1 MRRDPPPD
9 AFPLPIDVA
18 ELVDRVSDAFEAA
31 WRGGGPRPRIEDY
44 WTATDEPLG
53 PALLRELIAAELE
66 LRRAV
71 GERPEPEDYARRFPR
86 CADVVEAL
94 LNEAIEPGTEPVAAA
109 DAAPRFPSI
118 PGYVI
123 IEELGRGGMGVVY
136 LARHERLGRTVALK
150 MIQATDQGSSEA
162 VARALAEARLIAR
175 LKHPHI
181 VEIYQVGDH
190 DGRPY
195 LELEY
200 VEGRSLAGR
209 LRGSPWPARAAAE
222 LVRAIAT
229 GIGAA
234 HRLGIVHR
242 DLKPSNILL
251 NADRTPKIT
260 DFGLAKGMGLE
271 TGLTRS
277 DAIIGTPAYMAPEQA
292 RGQGR
297 HAGPAADIHALRA
310 ILYELLTG
318 LPPFRAATAL
328 ETLERVR
335 SAEAVSP
342 RRLEPKLPR
351 DLETI
356 CLRCLEKEPQ
366 KRFATAEELA
376 DELGRF
382 LEGQPIRS
390 RPIGSATR
398 LFRWCLRN
406 KGVAVAS
413 ALAALGLAIAIAVSL
428 IFGIAS
434 YRSAERLRVTL
445 DASRR
450 LSASLAQ
457 DRGQALCEQGDLS
470 RGVLWLGRGLELAG
484 MIDAPELRRSIRAS
498 LDAWCR
504 EVHSLRG
511 FLNHEAGASAIVPRK
526 DGMIARHH
534 RDIDVDE
541 NRVRAVSAIALS
553 PDGTLAATGGSDGSV
568 RLWDSA
574 AARLI
579 RSLPPHPGPVRI
591 VAFRGDGGAVLSV
604 GGDGPVLIRPS
615 NSADPSRPQV
625 SLAHPGGALVAA
637 FRPDGYAVLT
647 AGRDGTARVWDA
659 ATGQMLGPPLDH
671 GAPILVAGFSPDGRT
686 ALTGG
691 DDRRVQLWDLAAG
704 RSVWT
709 ASDHR
714 GPIQALAF
722 SPDGQMIAT
731 GCAVGVV
738 VLRDARTGR
747 ARGGPLRHDSTVH
760 AVTFSP
766 DGALLLT
773 ASRDWSARL
782 WKVTTGEQAGR
793 ARGHLAPVESA
804 VFSPD
809 GRLVLTGSRDGTAQL
824 WEADTFRPVGPPLVH
839 SGPVAAVAFGP
850 DGRTALTTDGSRF
863 TRLWEIRAAR
873 PSSRTLPCDGEPY
886 AAAVSD
892 DARRIALAV
901 ADGPALVFDADSG
914 RPVGAPLRHPEGV
927 RVVAFFH
934 DGRTLVTAGED
945 QSIRF
950 WDVALGRE
958 TRPALREGVKL
969 HSMAVSPDDRSLLTG
984 RRDGLVS
991 LWDLERGERRESRPV
1006 HQGPVLSIAWAP
1018 GGQTFLTGHQ
1028 EHAAQFWVVATLAP
1042 RGEPLRHRGQVWA
1055 VAYSSDGRF
1064 GATGGSDGT
1073 VHFWDAASGL
1083 PVGPPVDSRW
1093 PVRSMALAPDGRT
1106 ILVGSWRESSRR
1118 WDIATAKP
1126 LGAPIPHQG
1135 TALAAAFPPDA
1146 SQMLLITE
1154 DKTALSHPLGGAPQV
1169 DDQRIGL
1176 WLKLATCMELNAR
1189 GEAVLL
1195 EPETW
1200 ESYRRQ
1206 LHSAR

>member
-1 MRRDPPPD
+1 MRPD
-9 AFPLPIDVA
+9 SPAEAGRLPGAVA
-18 ELVDRVSDAFEAA
+18 ELVDRLSDAFEAA
-31 WRGGGPRPRIEDY
+31 WRSGGPRPRIEDY
-44 WTATDEPLG
+44 WMASDEPARS
-53 PALLRELIAAELE
+53 ALLRELVAADLE
-66 LRRAV
+66 LRRAA
-71 GERPEPEDYARRFPR
+71 GERPELAEYVRRFPGSTE
-86 CADVVEAL
+86 VL
-94 LNEAIEPGTEPVAAA
+94 AILFDSTESELEPAVIGDAGLPV
-109 DAAPRFPSI
+109 PCI
-118 PGYVI
+118 PGYLI
-123 IEELGRGGMGVVY
+123 IEELGRGGMGIVY
-136 LARHERLGRTVALK
+136 LARQQRLGRTVALK
-150 MIQATDQGSSEA
+150 MIQAADQGSPEA
-162 VARALAEARLIAR
+162 VARSLAEARLIAR

-195 LELEY
+195 LELEH
-200 VEGRSLAGR
+200 VEGGSLAGR
-209 LRGSPWPARAAAE
+209 LGSPWPARAASE

-251 NADRTPKIT
+251 TADGTPKIT
-260 DFGLAKGMGLE
+260 DFGLAKGIGQE

-297 HAGPAADIHALRA
+297 HAGPAADIHALGA

-356 CLRCLEKEPQ
+356 CLRCLEKEPH

-382 LEGQPIRS
+382 LDGRPIRS
-390 RPIGSATR
+390 RPIGRGTR
-398 LFRWCLRN
+398 VLRWCLRN
-406 KGVAVAS
+406 KAVALAS
-413 ALAALGLAIAIAVSL
+413 GLASLALATTIAVSL
-428 IFGIAS
+428 IFGVAS
-434 YRSAERLRVTL
+434 YRSSQRLRVTL
-445 DASRR
+445 DESRR

-457 DRGQALCEQGDLS
+457 DRGQALCELGDVS
-470 RGVLWLGRGLELAG
+470 RGVLWLGRSLELASLV
-484 MIDAPELRRSIRAS
+484 DAPELRRSIRSS
-498 LDAWCR
+498 LDAWSH
-504 EVHSLRG
+504 EVHPLRA
-511 FLNHEAGASAIVPRK
+511 FLAHEADVSASAPSR
-526 DGMIARHH
+526 DGALARHFL
-534 RDIDVDE
+534 DIDVDE
-541 NRVRAVSAIALS
+541 HRVRAVSAIALS
-553 PDGTLAATGGSDGSV
+553 PDGTVAATGASDGSV
-568 RLWDSA
+568 RLWDMA
-574 AARLI
+574 TARLVG
-579 RSLPPHPGPVRI
+579 SLPPHPGPVRL

-604 GGDGPVLIRPS
+604 GGDGEALIRPR
-615 NSADPSRPQV
+615 DGPDRSRPPV
-625 SLAHPGGALVAA
+625 RLEHPGGALVAA
-637 FRPDGYAVLT
+637 FRPDGRAVLT

-659 ATGQMLGPPLDH
+659 ATGQQLGPRLDH
-671 GAPILVAGFSPDGRT
+671 GAPILVAAFSPDGRT

-691 DDRRVQLWDLAAG
+691 DDRRVRLWDPATG

-714 GPIQALAF
+714 GPLQALAF
-722 SPDGQMIAT
+722 SPDGGTIAS
-731 GCAVGVV
+731 GCAAGLA
-738 VLRDARTGR
+738 VLRDPRTGR
-747 ARGGPLRHDSTVH
+747 ARGAPLSHSSTVH
-760 AVTFSP
+760 VVTFSP

-782 WKVTTGEQAGR
+782 WKVATGEQAGR

-809 GRLVLTGSRDGTAQL
+809 GRLVLTGSRDGTARL
-824 WEADTFRPVGPPLVH
+824 WEADAFRPVGPPLVH

-863 TRLWEIRAAR
+863 TRLWEIRAER
-873 PSSRTLPCDGEPY
+873 PSSRTLTCDGLVF

-892 DARRIALAV
+892 DARRIALAI
-901 ADGPALVFDADSG
+901 ADGPALVFDAESG

-927 RVVAFFH
+927 RLVAFLH
-934 DGRTLVTAGED
+934 GGRTLVTAGED
-945 QSIRF
+945 KSIRF

-958 TRPALREGVKL
+958 NRPALREPVKL
-969 HSMAVSPDDRSLLTG
+969 HSMAVSPDDRALLTG
-984 RRDGLVS
+984 RRDGRVS
-991 LWDLERGERRESRPV
+991 LWDLDRGERRESRLV
-1006 HQGPVLSIAWAP
+1006 HQGPLLSIAWAP

-1028 EHAAQFWVVATLAP
+1028 EHAAQFWVAATLAP

-1064 GATGGSDGT
+1064 AVTGDSDGT
-1073 VHFWDAASGL
+1073 LHCWDAATGL
-1083 PVGPPVDSRW
+1083 PLGVPVANRS
-1093 PVRSMALAPDGRT
+1093 PVRSLALAPDGRT
-1106 ILVGSWRESSRR
+1106 ILVGSWQDASRR

-1126 LGAPIPHQG
+1126 LGPPIPHRG
-1135 TALAAAFPPDA
+1135 AALAAAFPPDA
-1146 SQMLLITE
+1146 SQVLLVTD
-1154 DKTALSHPLGGAPQV
+1154 DKAVLSHLLPRASEV
-1169 DDQRIGL
+1169 DDRRIGL
-1176 WLKLATCMELNAR
+1176 WLKLATCMELDAR
-1189 GEAVLL
+1189 GGAVLL

-1206 LHSAR
+1206 LQSPR

>member
-1 MRRDPPPD
+1 MR
-9 AFPLPIDVA
+9 AELLAGEVGLPIAMA

-31 WRGGGPRPRIEDY
+31 WRAGGPRPRIEDF
-44 WTATDEPLG
+44 WCATDEPARS
-53 PALLRELIAAELE
+53 ALLRELVAAELE
-66 LRRAV
+66 LRHAA
-71 GERPEPEDYARRFPR
+71 GEWPEPADYFDRFPDS
-86 CADVVEAL
+86 AEILVSLFDA
-94 LNEAIEPGTEPVAAA
+94 TEPDSATAAT
-109 DAAPRFPSI
+109 APDEPQFPCI
-118 PGYVI
+118 PGYLI
-123 IEELGRGGMGVVY
+123 TEELGRGGMGVIY
-136 LARHERLGRTVALK
+136 LARQERLGRTVALK
-150 MIQATDQGSSEA
+150 MILAADQGSSEA
-162 VARALAEARLIAR
+162 VARSLAEARLIAR

-190 DGRPY
+190 RGRPY

-200 VEGRSLAGR
+200 AEGGSLAGR

-251 NADRTPKIT
+251 TADGTPKIT
-260 DFGLAKGMGLE
+260 DFGLAKGIGLE

-277 DAIIGTPAYMAPEQA
+277 EAIIGTPAYMAPEQA
-292 RGQGR
+292 SGHARD
-297 HAGPAADIHALRA
+297 AGPAADTHALGA

-318 LPPFRAATAL
+318 VQPFRAATAL

-335 SAEAVSP
+335 SSEAVSP

-351 DLETI
+351 DLETV

-382 LEGQPIRS
+382 LDGQPIRS
-390 RPIGSATR
+390 RPIGLGTW
-398 LFRWCLRN
+398 LFRWCRRN
-406 KGVAVAS
+406 KAVAVTG
-413 ALAALGLAIAIAVSL
+413 GLAVLATATAIAVSL
-428 IFGIAS
+428 AFGIAS
-434 YRSAERLRVTL
+434 VRSSERLRVTL
-445 DASRR
+445 DESRR

-470 RGVLWLGRGLELAG
+470 RGVLWLGRSLELAG
-484 MIDAPELRRSIRAS
+484 LIDAPDLRRSIRSS
-498 LDAWCR
+498 LDAWSLDL
-504 EVHSLRG
+504 HSPRA
-511 FLNHEAGASAIVPRK
+511 FLTHDADVAATAPSGDRIL
-526 DGMIARHH
+526 ARHH
-534 RDIDVDE
+534 LDIDVDE
-541 NRVRAVSAIALS
+541 HRVRAVSAIALG
-553 PDGTLAATGGSDGSV
+553 PDGKLAATGGSDGSV
-568 RLWDSA
+568 RLWDTA
-574 AARLI
+574 PPQLI
-579 RSLPPHPGPVRI
+579 RSLPPHPGPVRL

-604 GGDGPVLIRPS
+604 GGDGSVLIRPS
-615 NSADPSRPQV
+615 DGADRTRPQV
-625 SLAHPGGALVAA
+625 SLAHPGGALLAA
-637 FRPDGYAVLT
+637 FRPDGCVVLT
-647 AGRDGTARVWDA
+647 AGRDGTARIWDA
-659 ATGQMLGPPLDH
+659 ATGQELSPPLDH

-704 RSVWT
+704 KSVWT

-714 GPIQALAF
+714 GPIQAAAF
-722 SPDGQMIAT
+722 SRDGQMIAT
-731 GCAVGVV
+731 GCAAGVV
-738 VLRDARTGR
+738 VLRDERTGR
-747 ARGGPLRHDSTVH
+747 ARGGPLLHSSTVH
-760 AVTFSP
+760 EVSFSP

-782 WKVTTGEQAGR
+782 WKVATREQLGR
-793 ARGHLAPVESA
+793 SLGHLGPVESA
-804 VFSPD
+804 VFSPN
-809 GRLVLTGSRDGTAQL
+809 GRLVLTGSRDGTARV
-824 WEADTFRPVGPPLVH
+824 WDADTFRPVGPPLVH
-839 SGPVAAVAFGP
+839 SGPVGAVAFGP

-863 TRLWEIRAAR
+863 PRLWEIRAER
-873 PSSRTLPCDGEPY
+873 LSRRTLPCDGSVV

-892 DARRIALAV
+892 DARRIALAT
-901 ADGPALVFDADSG
+901 ADGPAWVFDADSG

-927 RVVAFFH
+927 RLVAFFH

-958 TRPALREGVKL
+958 TRPALREAVKL

-991 LWDLERGERRESRPV
+991 LWDLDRGKRRESRPV

-1018 GGQTFLTGHQ
+1018 GGQNFLTGHQ

-1042 RGEPLRHRGQVWA
+1042 RGEPLQHRGQVWA
-1055 VAYSSDGRF
+1055 VAYSSVGRF
-1064 GATGGSDGT
+1064 AATGGSDGT

-1083 PVGPPVDSRW
+1083 PVGLSVANRW

-1106 ILVGSWRESSRR
+1106 ILVGSWQDSSRL

-1126 LGAPIPHQG
+1126 LGAPIPNKD
-1135 TALAAAFPPDA
+1135 TMLAAAFAPDA
-1146 SQMLLITE
+1146 SQMLLISE
-1154 DKTALSHPLGGAPQV
+1154 DKTALSHQLGGAPMV

-1176 WLKLATCMELNAR
+1176 WLKLATGMELNAR

-1195 EPETW
+1195 EPEKW

-1206 LHSAR
+1206 LHSPR

>member
-1 MRRDPPPD
+1 MRSEP
-9 AFPLPIDVA
+9 AANAISLPIAVA
-18 ELVDRVSDAFEAA
+18 ELVDRISDAFEAA
-31 WRGGGPRPRIEDY
+31 WHGGGPRPRIEDF
-44 WTATDEPLG
+44 WTATDEPARS
-53 PALLRELIAAELE
+53 ALLRELVAAELE
-66 LRRAV
+66 LRRAA
-71 GERPEPEDYARRFPR
+71 GEDPDSADYSDRFPGS
-86 CADVVEAL
+86 AEAL
-94 LNEAIEPGTEPVAAA
+94 RSLFDSTESQIEPSVVALPVPA
-109 DAAPRFPSI
+109 I
-118 PGYVI
+118 PGYEI

-136 LARHERLGRTVALK
+136 LARQRRLGRIVALK
-150 MIQATDQGSSEA
+150 MILAADLGSSEA
-162 VARALAEARLIAR
+162 VARSLAEARLIAR
-175 LKHPHI
+175 LKHPHV

-200 VEGRSLAGR
+200 VEGGSLAAR

-251 NADRTPKIT
+251 TADGTPKIT
-260 DFGLAKGMGLE
+260 DFGLAKGIGLE

-277 DAIIGTPAYMAPEQA
+277 DAIIGTPAYMAPELA

-297 HAGPAADIHALRA
+297 DAGPAADIHALGA
-310 ILYELLTG
+310 IFYELLTG
-318 LPPFRAATAL
+318 LPPFRAATML

-356 CLRCLEKEPQ
+356 CLRCLEKEPH
-366 KRFATAEELA
+366 KRFATALELA

-382 LEGQPIRS
+382 LDGQPIRS
-390 RPIGSATR
+390 RPIGRGTR

-406 KGVAVAS
+406 KAVAVAS
-413 ALAALGLAIAIAVSL
+413 SLASLALATTIAVSL

-434 YRSAERLRVTL
+434 YRSSQRLRVTL
-445 DASRR
+445 DESRR

-470 RGVLWLGRGLELAG
+470 RGVLWLGHSLELAG
-484 MIDAPELRRSIRAS
+484 LIDAPALRRSIRSS

-504 EVHSLRG
+504 EVHPLRA
-511 FLNHEAGASAIVPRK
+511 FLSHEADVSAIAPSP
-526 DGMIARHH
+526 DGTLARHH
-534 RDIDVDE
+534 LDIDVDE
-541 NRVRAVSAIALS
+541 HRVRAVSAIALC
-553 PDGTLAATGGSDGSV
+553 PDGTLAATGCSDGSV
-568 RLWDSA
+568 RLWDMA
-574 AARLI
+574 TARLVG
-579 RSLPPHPGPVRI
+579 SLPPHPGAVRL
-591 VAFRGDGGAVLSV
+591 VAFRGDGRAVLSV
-604 GGDGPVLIRPS
+604 GGDGSALIRPCDV
-615 NSADPSRPQV
+615 ADRTAPQV
-625 SLAHPGGALVAA
+625 RLAHPGGALVAA
-637 FRPDGYAVLT
+637 FRSDGRAALT
-647 AGRDGTARVWDA
+647 AGRDGTGRVWSA
-659 ATGQMLGPPLDH
+659 ATGRELGPPLDH
-671 GAPILVAGFSPDGRT
+671 GAPIVVAGFTPDGQA

-691 DDRRVQLWDLAAG
+691 EDRRVRLWDLATG

-714 GPIQALAF
+714 GPLQAAAF
-722 SPDGQMIAT
+722 SPDGLTIAT
-731 GCAVGVV
+731 GCAAGMV

-747 ARGGPLRHDSTVH
+747 ARGGPLRHSSTVH

-782 WKVTTGEQAGR
+782 WKVATGEQAGR
-793 ARGHLAPVESA
+793 SRGHLAPVESA

-809 GRLVLTGSRDGTAQL
+809 GRLVLTGSRDGTARL
-824 WEADTFRPVGPPLVH
+824 WETDAFRAVGPPLVH
-839 SGPVAAVAFGP
+839 AGPVAAVAFGP
-850 DGRTALTTDGSRF
+850 DGRTALTTDGSRLP
-863 TRLWEIRAAR
+863 RLWEVRAER
-873 PSSRTLPCDGEPY
+873 PSTRTLNCDGWIL
-886 AAAVSD
+886 AAALSD

-901 ADGPALVFDADSG
+901 ADGPARVFGAGSG
-914 RPVGAPLRHPEGV
+914 QPVGPPLPHPEGV
-927 RVVAFFH
+927 RLVSFLH

-945 QSIRF
+945 QFMRF
-950 WDVALGRE
+950 WDVATGRE
-958 TRPALREGVKL
+958 IRPALRETVKL
-969 HSMAVSPDDRSLLTG
+969 HSLAVRPDGRALLAG
-984 RRDGLVS
+984 RRDGSVS
-991 LWDLERGERRESRPV
+991 LWDLDRGASRESRPV
-1006 HQGPVLSIAWAP
+1006 HQGPVLCIAWAP
-1018 GGQTFLTGHQ
+1018 GGQTFLTGHG
-1028 EHAAQFWVVATLAP
+1028 ERAAQFWVAATLEP

-1064 GATGGSDGT
+1064 AATGGDDGT
-1073 VHFWDAASGL
+1073 VHFWDAATGAPL
-1083 PVGPPVDSRW
+1083 GPPVANRW

-1106 ILVGSWRESSRR
+1106 ILVGSWHESSRL

-1126 LGAPIPHQG
+1126 LGPPIMHQG
-1135 TALAAAFPPDA
+1135 ALLGAAFHPDA
-1146 SQMLLITE
+1146 SQLLLVTE
-1154 DKTALSHPLGGAPQV
+1154 DKTALSYRIGGAPEV

-1176 WLKLATCMELNAR
+1176 WTKVATCMELDAQ
-1189 GEAVLL
+1189 GAAVPL

-1206 LHSAR
+1206 LQSPR